1 MRRAFLALLLA
12 APALAQPRSPARPQ
26 SASRKEELDRLF
38 ELLKQAPSE
47 EVAAPVEA
55 RIRRMWNGA
64 ASPAVGLLVQRGM
77 RNMDAQ
83 AWTSA
88 LEDFDAALDLA
99 PDFAEGWNK
108 RATAR
113 FMMGDLDGAV
123 RDIQE
128 VLRREPRHFIA
139 LAALSTIAEERRDF
153 PAALRAYE
161 AALAINPKMRGGE
174 ERLRELKQ
182 KTYGEEM

>member
-1 MRRAFLALLLA
+1 MIRRAFLAMLIA
-12 APALAQPRSPARPQ
+12 APALAQPAAQ
-26 SASRKEELDRLF
+26 KAELDRLF
-38 ELLKQAPSE
+38 DLLKQAPSE
-47 EVAAPVEA
+47 EAAALVEA
-55 RIRRMWNGA
+55 RIWRIWNGA

-83 AWTSA
+83 AWSTA

-99 PDFAEGWNK
+99 PDFAEGWAK
-108 RATAR
+108 RASAR
-113 FMMGDLDGAV
+113 FMMGDLDGSV

-128 VLRREPRHFIA
+128 VLRREPRHFGA
-139 LAALSTIAEERRDF
+139 LAALSTIAEERRDY

-174 ERLRELKQ
+174 ERLRELK
-182 KTYGEEM
+182 KKALGEEM

>member
-1 MRRAFLALLLA
+1 MRRAFLALLIA
-12 APALAQPRSPARPQ
+12 APALAQTAAQ
-26 SASRKEELDRLF
+26 KAELDRLF

-47 EVAAPVEA
+47 EVAAPVEG
-55 RIRRMWNGA
+55 RIWRIWNGA
-64 ASPAVGLLVQRGM
+64 ASPAVGLLMQRGM

-83 AWTSA
+83 AWAPA

-108 RATAR
+108 RATTR

-128 VLRREPRHFIA
+128 VLKREPRHFGA
-139 LAALSTIAEERRDF
+139 LAALSTIAEERRDDM
-153 PAALRAYE
+153 AALRAYE

-174 ERLRELKQ
+174 ERLRGLKQ
-182 KTYGEEM
+182 KAYGEEM